1 MSARAINENVAAR
14 LNAFYEKSD
23 TFRDYGKLERYG
35 FNPTMTFK
43 PDDTTKIKLSYEY
56 YHDERTADRGNPSQG
71 LSAVAPSST
80 RFNPAAPF
88 APNGDLTAFFG
99 SPSLERRH
107 GQREYRMAFIEHD
120 FQNGLTV
127 KNSTLFAD
135 YQKFYQNVYPGNGPL
150 SGAVNPA
157 DTAFNRAAYNHKTNR
172 DNAINQTDFVYKSF
186 TGPVLHTIAFGTEF
200 GRQTGIDFRNTGI
213 FPNGTN
219 TMVAD
224 PFNPT
229 YFGPVTFIHHSTG
242 SQRRRRHHGRLQQ
255 QISAQHPVG
264 LCARHDRDHALLAA
278 DRRRRASTAS
288 TCRRSDQNTEYQSR
302 PGRQQDIAARLP

>member
-1 MSARAINENVAAR
+1 MSGRAINESVAAR

-43 PDDTTKIKLSYEY
+43 PNDTTKFKLSYEY
-56 YHDERTADRGNPSQG
+56 YHDERTADRGNPSQA

-99 SPSLERRH
+99 SPSRNVAIANVNSVM
-107 GQREYRMAFIEHD
+107 GVIEHD

-127 KNSTLFAD
+127 KNSTRVAAYD
-135 YQKFYQNVYPGNGPL
+135 KFYQNVYPGNGPL

-157 DTAFNRAAYNHKTNR
+157 DTAFNRAAYNNQTDR
-172 DNAINQTDFVYKSF
+172 DNAINQTDFVYKGF
-186 TGPVLHTIAFGTEF
+186 TGPVFHTVAFGTEF
-200 GRQTGIDFRNTGI
+200 GRQTGIAVRNTGI

-219 TMVAD
+219 TTVGD

-242 SQRRRRHHGRLQQ
+242 DQRRRRHDGQLQQ
-255 QISAQHPVG
+255 QIRSQYLVG
-264 LCARHDRDHALLAA
+264 LCARHGRDQPLLTV
-278 DRRRRASTAS
+278 DRRRPL
-288 TCRRSDQNTEYQSR
+288 RSLRLVGARHEHRHQSR
-302 PGRQQDIAARLP
+302 TCG